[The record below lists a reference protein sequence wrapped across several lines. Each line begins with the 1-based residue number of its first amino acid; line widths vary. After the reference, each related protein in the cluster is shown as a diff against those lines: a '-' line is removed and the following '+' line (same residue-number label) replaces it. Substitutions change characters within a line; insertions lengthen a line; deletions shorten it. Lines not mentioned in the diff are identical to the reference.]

1 MTQKERYSILR
12 PLTVHESELFAIQ
25 MCNFFSPMSYRKNC
39 ELLGITAE
47 TKSIKPFTFGN
58 LLNYLKKVTQI
69 DSYKYLHHL
78 NVMIQKFTARGYFVH
93 AGDSHQGSPP
103 MNKCFYSQFELTELQ
118 KTNTFWL
125 GSILGEEFLME
136 KLKPY
141 IVRFEGEYSD
151 GIAGTGS
158 GILIDDSTVLTCRHN
173 LTDLN
178 SYRCFIGEYELPI
191 DTHKYHDIHD
201 IGIVKLKEKLSFGN
215 YPYLGPHYVLDST
228 LTLGYPPLR
237 GMREAPLIS
246 QKGEINARSKDWNNC
261 ECITISSTV
270 RPGNSGGPV
279 VSLSGYIV
287 GIVTQF
293 ANSAS
298 SASSEKD
305 GFKDDPS
312 IPFYNAITSS
322 AIYDLLPGL
331 DNTLQIRFE
340 NYN

>member
-1 MTQKERYSILR
+1 
-12 PLTVHESELFAIQ
+12 
-25 MCNFFSPMSYRKNC
+25 MCNFFSPLNYRKNC
-39 ELLGITAE
+39 EMLEIQADPNTIRPLN
-47 TKSIKPFTFGN
+47 FGDF
-58 LLNYLKKVTQI
+58 LNYLKKVI
-69 DSYKYLHHL
+69 KIESYKYLHHL
-78 NVMIQKFTARGYFVH
+78 NLMIQKFTAKGYFVH
-93 AGDSHQGSPP
+93 AGDSHKGSPP

-125 GSILGEEFLME
+125 GIILGEEFLME
-136 KLKPY
+136 KFKPF
-141 IVRFEGEYSD
+141 IVRFEGEYSN

-158 GILIDDSTVLTCRHN
+158 GIIMNDKTVLTCRHN
-173 LTDLN
+173 LTDLR
-178 SYRCFIGEYELPI
+178 SYRCFAGEHELPI
-191 DTHKYHDIHD
+191 ESHNYHEIHD
-201 IGIVKLKEKLSFGN
+201 IGIVKLKEKLPLSTF
-215 YPYLGPHYVLDST
+215 PYFGPHYVLDNT

-246 QKGEINARSKDWNNC
+246 QKGEINATSRDWHNC

-298 SASSEKD
+298 SASADKD
-305 GFKDDPS
+305 GFKDDPA

-322 AIYDLLPGL
+322 AIKELLPEL
-331 DNTLQIRFE
+331 NSSLEVPFE
-340 NYN
+340 DYN

>member
-12 PLTVHESELFAIQ
+12 PLTAEESELFAIQ
-25 MCNFFSPMSYRKNC
+25 MCKFFYPLNYRKNC
-39 ELLGITAE
+39 ELLGIKADPKT
-47 TKSIKPFTFGN
+47 IRPMTFGE
-58 LLNYLKKVTQI
+58 LLKYLKKVTKV
-69 DSYKYLHHL
+69 DGYKYMHHL
-78 NVMIQKFTARGYFVH
+78 NALIQKFTAKGYFVH

-125 GSILGEEFLME
+125 GNILGEEFLME
-136 KLKPY
+136 KYKPF
-141 IVRFEGEYSD
+141 IVRFEGEYSN

-158 GILIDDSTVLTCRHN
+158 GVIIDATTILTCRHN
-173 LTDLN
+173 LTDLD
-178 SYRCFIGEYELPI
+178 SYKCFLGEHELAI
-191 DTHKYHDIHD
+191 DTHKFHEIHD
-201 IGIVKLKEKLSFGN
+201 IGIVKLKERLSFTS
-215 YPYLGPHYVLDST
+215 YPYLGVHYVLDNT

-246 QKGEINARSKDWNNC
+246 QKGEINASSKDWNNC
-261 ECITISSTV
+261 DCITISSTV

-298 SASSEKD
+298 SVSSDKKE
-305 GFKDDPS
+305 FKDDPS
-312 IPFYNAITSS
+312 IPFYNAITASS
-322 AIYDLLPGL
+322 IHELLPEL
-331 DNTLQIRFE
+331 DKTLQVLFE
-340 NYN
+340 DYN